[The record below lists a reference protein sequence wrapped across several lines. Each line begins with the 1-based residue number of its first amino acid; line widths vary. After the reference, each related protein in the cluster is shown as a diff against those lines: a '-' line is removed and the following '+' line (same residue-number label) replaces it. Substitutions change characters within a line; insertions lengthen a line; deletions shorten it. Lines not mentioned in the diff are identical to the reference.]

1 MFLSFVSLSAE
12 VVHGVFDFVDEEQ
25 HGGTNVPPETEHGAY
40 REASF
45 A

>member
-1 MFLSFVSLSAE
+1 MVFSFDNLSAE
-12 VVHGVFDFVDEEQ
+12 VVHGVFEFVGEEQ
-25 HGGTNVPPETEHGAY
+25 HGGTNVPPETGHGAY